1 MPFRWPAPLARQ
13 ADNVLIRRS
22 FAWRHSVTREKGYYH
37 VSTFPRGFNAGKKI
51 EGRKRHALL
60 TFRSPPAT

>member
-22 FAWRHSVTREKGYYH
+22 FAWRHSVTREK
-37 VSTFPRGFNAGKKI
+37 VERFTFAGAAHRPRRRDSAAGI
-51 EGRKRHALL
+51 RA
-60 TFRSPPAT
+60 S